1 VKRTSPV
8 PLISLALVG
17 AIVGFLLQ
25 LGLAAGGRP
34 ILVPP
39 VTLPITLAAA
49 GALVISFAVPVSR
62 AIRGPVRREV
72 NPFRAMRVVVLAK
85 ASSLVG
91 SLVAGF
97 GIGCVVY
104 VLSRTIVP
112 EVSSLWLSIAS
123 AAGGVVLLVAGLVAE
138 QLCALPPD
146 DFTPEA

>member
-1 VKRTSPV
+1 VKRTSPF
-8 PLISLALVG
+8 PLLALAAGG
-17 AIVGFLLQ
+17 ALVGFLLQ
-25 LGLAAGGRP
+25 LSLASSGRP

-49 GALVISFAVPVSR
+49 GALVLVFAIPIYR

-72 NPFRAMRVVVLAK
+72 NPFRAMRVLVLAK
-85 ASSLVG
+85 ASSHVG

-97 GIGCVVY
+97 GLGCVAY
-104 VLSRTIVP
+104 VLSRAIVP
-112 EVSSLWLSIAS
+112 EVSSLWLSIAT

>member
-1 VKRTSPV
+1 MKRTRPFS
-8 PLISLALVG
+8 LISLALAG

-25 LGLAAGGRP
+25 IGLASGGRP

-39 VTLPITLAAA
+39 VTLPITLVAAA
-49 GALVISFAVPVSR
+49 ALVLAFAIPVHR

-91 SLVAGF
+91 GLVAGF
-97 GIGCVVY
+97 GLGCTIY

>member
-1 VKRTSPV
+1 VKRTRPF
-8 PLISLALVG
+8 PLLALALAG
-17 AIVGFLLQ
+17 AILGFLLQ
-25 LGLAAGGRP
+25 IGLASGGRP

-49 GALVISFAVPVSR
+49 GALVLAFAIPVYR

-97 GIGCVVY
+97 GLGCTLY
-104 VLSRTIVP
+104 VLSRAIVP